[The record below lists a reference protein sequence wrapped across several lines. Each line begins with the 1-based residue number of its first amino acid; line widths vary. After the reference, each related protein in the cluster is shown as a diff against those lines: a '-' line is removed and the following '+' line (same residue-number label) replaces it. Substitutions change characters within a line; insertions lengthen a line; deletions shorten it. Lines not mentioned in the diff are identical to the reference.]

1 MSLQCPTSRC
11 YVLLQVLPGQIVFV
25 LMTLPVWLSVFLSFE
40 CINRTKAA
48 KLYQEM
54 VLTFAENVFGNI
66 LKIHYSEEQKGKFYT
81 VINYEV
87 SSKHMYWL
95 FIFFIQ
101 GIGMAFVQFWEV
113 FLIEESHICRTD
125 RYLACFDSN
134 TRLDCSNIT
143 TYGEQITSVTCYKF
157 VFRFA
162 NAIVSAIGIMAAAG
176 MLVYLIIS
184 FLLKVSNGSK
194 CPNFRK
200 RLTVVIQYTGAVM
213 AMLICAV
220 LCILLYFSTPR
231 GPDFANTLSKTIGMC
246 NIIMGTF
253 ASFPHGEFKNKNEKL
268 ECAYEKMTE

>member
-1 MSLQCPTSRC
+1 
-11 YVLLQVLPGQIVFV
+11 
-25 LMTLPVWLSVFLSFE
+25 
-40 CINRTKAA
+40 
-48 KLYQEM
+48 M

-81 VINYEV
+81 VLNYEV
-87 SSKHMYWL
+87 SSKHLYSL

-113 FLIEESHICRTD
+113 FLIEKSHICRTD
-125 RYLACFDSN
+125 PYLACFDSDN
-134 TRLDCSNIT
+134 SRLDCANI
-143 TYGEQITSVTCYKF
+143 TYGEQISSVTCYKF

-194 CPNFRK
+194 WPNFRK
-200 RLTVVIQYTGAVM
+200 RLTVVIQYIGAVM

-220 LCILLYFSTPR
+220 LCILIYFSTSR

-246 NIIMGTF
+246 TIIMGTF
-253 ASFPHGEFKNKNEKL
+253 ASFPHGEFKNKNEKI
-268 ECAYEKMTE
+268 ECAYEQMTE